1 MTAHVFIIP
10 GDAIKDLYPNG
21 APMRETMIAGP
32 NDSEVF
38 SPAFIKARAHYH
50 NESEAEY
57 AEKVIGALPEKD
69 KLLSE
74 DLTLVFGFDAFC
86 QINLLTILAYLAQ
99 LGRELPVTIK
109 LIDEFRGNQELRPFA
124 FSAFQNANLW
134 YKTLLIKKKAFK
146 SDPLLWPEMKKA
158 AALFLTLQEEQNEI
172 TDIIDENAAL
182 SENALVR
189 LLLTW
194 DKDYGLSD
202 ELFLDLI
209 RKRRTA
215 TKQA

>member
-1 MTAHVFIIP
+1 MTAPLCIIP
-10 GDAIKDLYPNG
+10 GDALKDIYPDG

-32 NDSEVF
+32 SDSEIF
-38 SPAFIKARAHYH
+38 SPAFIKARAAYH

-57 AEKVIGALPEKD
+57 ADKVIGALPKKD
-69 KLLSE
+69 KLISE
-74 DLTLVFGFDAFC
+74 ELTLVFGFEAFC
-86 QINLLTILAYLAQ
+86 QVNLLAVLAYLAQ

-109 LIDEFRGNQELRPFA
+109 LIDEFQGNRELRSFA
-124 FSAFQNANLW
+124 FSAFKNAEHW
-134 YKTLLIKKKAFK
+134 YQTLLIEKKAFR

-158 AALFLTLQEEQNEI
+158 AALYLLLLEEQNEI

-194 DKDYGLSD
+194 DKDYGLPD
-202 ELFLDLI
+202 ELFLALI

-215 TKQA
+215 TK

>member
-1 MTAHVFIIP
+1 MTAPLCIIP
-10 GDAIKDLYPNG
+10 GDALKDIYPDG

-32 NDSEVF
+32 SDSEVF
-38 SPAFIKARAHYH
+38 SPAFIKARAAYH

-57 AEKVIGALPEKD
+57 ANKVIGALPQKAQ
-69 KLLSE
+69 LLSE
-74 DLTLVFGFDAFC
+74 DLTLIFGFEAFC
-86 QINLLTILAYLAQ
+86 QMNLLTILAYLAQ

-109 LIDEFRGNQELRPFA
+109 LIDEFKGNQELRSFA
-124 FSAFQNANLW
+124 FSDFQNAEHW
-134 YKTLLIKKKAFK
+134 YKTLLIDKKAFK

-172 TDIIDENAAL
+172 TDIIDENSAL
-182 SENALVR
+182 SETALVK

-209 RKRRTA
+209 RKRRSA
-215 TKQA
+215 TK

>member
-1 MTAHVFIIP
+1 MTAPLCIIP
-10 GDAIKDLYPNG
+10 GDALKDIYPDG

-32 NDSEVF
+32 SDSEIF
-38 SPAFIKARAHYH
+38 SPAFIKVRAHYH
-50 NESEAEY
+50 NEGDAED
-57 AEKVIGALPEKD
+57 AEKVLGALPDKD

-74 DLTLVFGFDAFC
+74 ELTLVFGFEAFC
-86 QINLLTILAYLAQ
+86 QMHLLTILAYLAQ

-109 LIDEFRGNQELRPFA
+109 LIDEFKGNQELRSFA
-124 FSAFQNANLW
+124 FSAFQNAEHW
-134 YKTLLIKKKAFK
+134 YRTLLIEKKAFK

>member
-1 MTAHVFIIP
+1 MTAPLCIIP
-10 GDAIKDLYPNG
+10 GDALKDIYPDG

-32 NDSEVF
+32 SDSEIF
-38 SPAFIKARAHYH
+38 SPAFIKVRARYH

-57 AEKVIGALPEKD
+57 ADKVIGALPKKD
-69 KLLSE
+69 KLISE
-74 DLTLVFGFDAFC
+74 ELTLVFGFEAFC
-86 QINLLTILAYLAQ
+86 QINLLTLLAYLAQ

-109 LIDEFRGNQELRPFA
+109 LIDEFQGNRELRSFA
-124 FSAFQNANLW
+124 FSAFKNAEHW
-134 YKTLLIKKKAFK
+134 YRTLLIDKKAFK

-158 AALFLTLQEEQNEI
+158 AALYLLLLEEQNEI

-182 SENALVR
+182 SENALVK

>member
-1 MTAHVFIIP
+1 MTAPVFIIP

-32 NDSEVF
+32 SDSEIF
-38 SPAFIKARAHYH
+38 SPAFIKARALYH

-57 AEKVIGALPEKD
+57 ANKVIGALPQRAQ
-69 KLLSE
+69 LLSE
-74 DLTLVFGFDAFC
+74 ELTLVFGFEAFC
-86 QINLLTILAYLAQ
+86 QMNLLTILAYLAQ

-109 LIDEFRGNQELRPFA
+109 LIDEFKNNQELRSFA
-124 FSAFQNANLW
+124 FSAFQNAEHW
-134 YKTLLIKKKAFK
+134 YKTLLIDKKAFK

-158 AALFLTLQEEQNEI
+158 AALYLTLQEEQNEI
-172 TDIIDENAAL
+172 TDIIDENSAL
-182 SENALVR
+182 SETALVK

-209 RKRRTA
+209 RKRRSA
-215 TKQA
+215 TK

>member
-1 MTAHVFIIP
+1 
-10 GDAIKDLYPNG
+10 
-21 APMRETMIAGP
+21 
-32 NDSEVF
+32 
-38 SPAFIKARAHYH
+38 
-50 NESEAEY
+50 
-57 AEKVIGALPEKD
+57 
-69 KLLSE
+69 
-74 DLTLVFGFDAFC
+74 
-86 QINLLTILAYLAQ
+86 
-99 LGRELPVTIK
+99 
-109 LIDEFRGNQELRPFA
+109 
-124 FSAFQNANLW
+124 
-134 YKTLLIKKKAFK
+134 
-146 SDPLLWPEMKKA
+146 MKKA
-158 AALFLTLQEEQNEI
+158 AALYLTLQEEQNEI

>member
-1 MTAHVFIIP
+1 MTAPVCIIP
-10 GDAIKDLYPNG
+10 GDALKDIYPMG

-32 NDSEVF
+32 SDSEVF
-38 SPAFIKARAHYH
+38 SPAFIKARAAYH

-57 AEKVIGALPEKD
+57 ANKVIGALPEKD
-69 KLLSE
+69 KLLLE
-74 DLTLVFGFDAFC
+74 DLTLVFGFEAFC
-86 QINLLTILAYLAQ
+86 QMNLLTILAYLAQ

-109 LIDEFRGNQELRPFA
+109 LIDEFKGNKELRSFA
-124 FSAFQNANLW
+124 FSDFQNAEHW
-134 YKTLLIKKKAFK
+134 YKTLLIDKKAFK

-172 TDIIDENAAL
+172 TDIIDENSAL

-209 RKRRTA
+209 RKRRST
-215 TKQA
+215 TK

>member
-1 MTAHVFIIP
+1 MTAPLCIIP
-10 GDAIKDLYPNG
+10 GDALKDIYPDG
-21 APMRETMIAGP
+21 APTRETMIAGP
-32 NDSEVF
+32 SDSEVF
-38 SPAFIKARAHYH
+38 SPAFIKARAAYH

-57 AEKVIGALPEKD
+57 ANKVIGALPQKAQ
-69 KLLSE
+69 LISE
-74 DLTLVFGFDAFC
+74 DLTLVFGFEAFC
-86 QINLLTILAYLAQ
+86 QMNLLTILAYLAQ

-109 LIDEFRGNQELRPFA
+109 LIDEFKGNQELRSFA

-134 YKTLLIKKKAFK
+134 YQTLLIEKKAFK

-209 RKRRTA
+209 RKRRSA
-215 TKQA
+215 TK

>member
-1 MTAHVFIIP
+1 MTAPVFIIP

-32 NDSEVF
+32 SDSEVF
-38 SPAFIKARAHYH
+38 SPAFIKARAAYH

-57 AEKVIGALPEKD
+57 AKKVLGALPEKAQ
-69 KLLSE
+69 LLSE
-74 DLTLVFGFDAFC
+74 DLTLVFGFEAFC
-86 QINLLTILAYLAQ
+86 QMNLLTILAYLAQ

-109 LIDEFRGNQELRPFA
+109 LIDEFKNNQELRSFA

-134 YKTLLIKKKAFK
+134 YQTLLVEKKAFK

-158 AALFLTLQEEQNEI
+158 AALYLTLQEEQNEI

-189 LLLTW
+189 LLFSFPYHY
-194 DKDYGLSD
+194 KG
-202 ELFLDLI
+202 
-209 RKRRTA
+209 
-215 TKQA
+215 QVMV

>member
-1 MTAHVFIIP
+1 MTAPVFIIP
-10 GDAIKDLYPNG
+10 GDAIKNLYPNG

-32 NDSEVF
+32 SNSEVF
-38 SPAFIKARAHYH
+38 SPAFIKARAAYH

-57 AEKVIGALPEKD
+57 AEKVIGALPQKD

-74 DLTLVFGFDAFC
+74 ELTLVFGFEAFC
-86 QINLLTILAYLAQ
+86 QMNLLTILAYLAQ

-109 LIDEFRGNQELRPFA
+109 LIDEFKNNQELRSFA
-124 FSAFQNANLW
+124 FSAFQNANLG
-134 YKTLLIKKKAFK
+134 YQTLLIEKKAFK

-158 AALFLTLQEEQNEI
+158 AALYLTLQEEQNEI

>member
-209 RKRRTA
+209 RKRRSA
-215 TKQA
+215 TK